1 MSKRKPVYLDN
12 AATTPLSKK
21 TFKAMRPW
29 LEERYGNPS
38 TIYKLGRDAKKAIER
53 ARVQV
58 AKAINADPEEIYF
71 TSGGT
76 EADNWAISAAGYPGY
91 VLTSEIEHHAVT
103 NAIKA
108 NESRQIIC
116 LETNKDGTVYIP
128 SVKEADHI
136 IFIYYPRVCSLML
149 LNNELGTVQDVA
161 MFRDVFK
168 RPEILI
174 HTDAVQAIG
183 HMDVDVKA
191 LGVDM
196 LSMSAHKFNG
206 PKGVGALYISKSAL
220 SSIPPFMNG
229 GGQERG
235 MRASTEN
242 VAGIVGMGASL
253 EEAMQNLEEREA
265 HVVLLKKHFL
275 ECCDSLKIPFVEN
288 VPFTDNGILSIRIP
302 GFDSETLMVVLDNM
316 DVCVAAGSA
325 CNTDTIEP
333 SHVLKAIGLTDA
345 EASSTLRISF
355 GHQNTF
361 EEVEYAATALSN
373 AVKFL
378 KDGAKA

>member
-21 TFKAMRPW
+21 AFKAMRPW

-38 TIYKLGRDAKKAIER
+38 TIYNLGRDAKKAIER

-220 SSIPPFMNG
+220 FSIPPFMNG

-242 VAGIVGMGASL
+242 VAGIVGMGAAL
-253 EEAMQNLEEREA
+253 EEAMQDLEEREA
-265 HVVLLKKHFL
+265 HVVQLKKHFL

-302 GFDSETLMVVLDNM
+302 GFDSETMMVVLDNM

>member
-21 TFKAMRPW
+21 AFKAMRPW

-76 EADNWAISAAGYPGY
+76 EADNWAINAAGYPGY

-220 SSIPPFMNG
+220 PSIPPFMNG

-242 VAGIVGMGASL
+242 VAGIVGMGAAL

-265 HVVLLKKHFL
+265 HVVQLKKHFL

-361 EEVEYAATALSN
+361 EEVEYAATALST

>member
-21 TFKAMRPW
+21 AFKAMRPW

-220 SSIPPFMNG
+220 PSIPPFMNG

-242 VAGIVGMGASL
+242 VAGIVGMGAAL
-253 EEAMQNLEEREA
+253 EEAIQDLEEREA
-265 HVVLLKKHFL
+265 HVVQLKKHFL

-288 VPFTDNGILSIRIP
+288 VPFADNGILSIRIP

-361 EEVEYAATALSN
+361 EEVEYAATALST

>member
-21 TFKAMRPW
+21 AFKAMRPW

-220 SSIPPFMNG
+220 FSIPPFMNG

-242 VAGIVGMGASL
+242 VAGIVGMGAAL
-253 EEAMQNLEEREA
+253 EEAMQDLEEREA
-265 HVVLLKKHFL
+265 HVVQLKKHFL

-302 GFDSETLMVVLDNM
+302 GFDSETMMVVLDNM

>member
-21 TFKAMRPW
+21 AFKAMHPW

-220 SSIPPFMNG
+220 PSVLPFMNG

-235 MRASTEN
+235 MRSSTEN
-242 VAGIVGMGASL
+242 VAGIVGMGAAL

-265 HVVLLKKHFL
+265 HVVQLKKHFL

-378 KDGAKA
+378 KDGVKA

>member
-21 TFKAMRPW
+21 AFKAMRPW

-76 EADNWAISAAGYPGY
+76 EADNWAISAAGYSGY

-108 NESRQIIC
+108 SESRQIIC

-136 IFIYYPRVCSLML
+136 VFIYYPRVCSLML

-242 VAGIVGMGASL
+242 VAGIVGMGAAL

-265 HVVLLKKHFL
+265 HVVQLKKHFL
-275 ECCDSLKIPFVEN
+275 ECCDSLKIPFVGN

-302 GFDSETLMVVLDNM
+302 RFDSETMMVILDNM

-361 EEVEYAATALSN
+361 EEVEYAATSLLSAIN
-373 AVKFL
+373 FL
-378 KDGAKA
+378 KDGAKT

>member
-21 TFKAMRPW
+21 AFKAMRPW

-128 SVKEADHI
+128 SAKEADHI

-220 SSIPPFMNG
+220 PSVLPFMNG

-235 MRASTEN
+235 MRSSTEN
-242 VAGIVGMGASL
+242 VAGIVGMGAAL

-265 HVVLLKKHFL
+265 HVVQLKKHFL

-302 GFDSETLMVVLDNM
+302 GFDSETMMVVLDNM

-361 EEVEYAATALSN
+361 EEVEYAATALST

>member
-21 TFKAMRPW
+21 AFKAMRPW

-220 SSIPPFMNG
+220 PSIPPFMNG

-242 VAGIVGMGASL
+242 VAGIVGMGAAL

-265 HVVLLKKHFL
+265 HVVQLKKHFL